1 MWLHFAALGALVLCA
16 ALLGG
21 RENQERDTRSSAAP
35 LVVSCLFFGAMAALR
50 APTVGNDTIEYY
62 RVFKEISR
70 THSLPEALALGRFE
84 SGYVLV
90 NYALSRVTDNFN
102 ILLLIVAV
110 CYLGSVALF
119 IHRYARSNSLAVLL
133 AFGMSVFYDF
143 MITAR
148 QSLAVALFLLA
159 VPALLERRPLRYILL
174 ILLASQF
181 HTMAI
186 LMLLVYLL
194 PTIRLDRCGGWLRL
208 GAIVVVAMCGLSWLL
223 VEVAGLSTY
232 YGHYLTSEYAEGGVR
247 MATIMGVAVRLLMI
261 AVAVP
266 CGWAA
271 AIREDSSGTTRGLL
285 ALAGADLGI
294 VLVSLGFNLVD
305 RFEMY
310 LTLPF
315 VVGLTNVIARERGP
329 VNAAAA
335 FYAVLLAV
343 AHMTVILL
351 YRPGWSN
358 LFPYH
363 TVFQGGPW

>member
-1 MWLHFAALGALVLCA
+1 MWLHFLALGALLLSA
-16 ALLGG
+16 ALPGGPEG
-21 RENQERDTRSSAAP
+21 REARKPAAP
-35 LVVSCLFFGAMAALR
+35 LVVPCLLFGAMAALR
-50 APTVGNDTIEYY
+50 APTVGNDTIEYH
-62 RVFKEISR
+62 RVFKEIVR
-70 THSLPEALALGRFE
+70 THSLPEALALSRFE
-84 SGYVLV
+84 SGYVVL
-90 NYALSRVTDNFN
+90 NYALSRATDNFN
-102 ILLLIVAV
+102 ILLLIIAA
-110 CYLGSVALF
+110 CYLASVALF

-148 QSLAVALFLLA
+148 QGLAVALFLLA
-159 VPALLERRPLRYILL
+159 VPALLERRALRYILL
-174 ILLASQF
+174 IILASQF
-181 HTMAI
+181 HAMAI
-186 LMLLVYLL
+186 VMLLAYPL
-194 PTIRLDRCGGWLRL
+194 PAIRLDRFGGWLRL
-208 GAIVVVAMCGLSWLL
+208 GAVVVVAMCGLSWLL
-223 VEVAGLSTY
+223 VEAAGLSGY

-247 MATIMGVAVRLLMI
+247 AATIMGAAVRLLMI

-266 CGWAA
+266 CGWNA
-271 AIREDSSGTTRGLL
+271 AIRQDSTGTTGGLL

-315 VVGLTNVIARERGP
+315 VVGLTNVIARGRGP
-329 VNAAAA
+329 VNAAAS

-351 YRPGWSN
+351 YRPGWSHI
-358 LFPYH
+358 FPYQ